1 MTLDEILALP
11 PDRFDTK
18 VTWDQLDGLI
28 SGLPNS
34 EAQIN
39 EWNRVLRHA
48 ESIAI
53 PTGHPHFRLGIL
65 HLFVDT
71 DETVGL
77 AHLQL
82 AYESDQK
89 YAPLRA
95 HRMAAYRMLSLAKDF
110 LADLGSKKSW
120 QRRQL
125 EPKYRRVLISML
137 LALYDLTARRDIL
150 DRRYRGLTP
159 LKLDDRSGKTKRRV
173 TEERTEGSDQ
183 EKTAGTHR
191 NAGRTNSAE
200 CTYGVISKTTPCPP
214 APAADVVP

>member
-150 DRRYRGLTP
+150 DM
-159 LKLDDRSGKTKRRV
+159 
-173 TEERTEGSDQ
+173 
-183 EKTAGTHR
+183 
-191 NAGRTNSAE
+191 
-200 CTYGVISKTTPCPP
+200 P
-214 APAADVVP
+214 AHTFAPFLR